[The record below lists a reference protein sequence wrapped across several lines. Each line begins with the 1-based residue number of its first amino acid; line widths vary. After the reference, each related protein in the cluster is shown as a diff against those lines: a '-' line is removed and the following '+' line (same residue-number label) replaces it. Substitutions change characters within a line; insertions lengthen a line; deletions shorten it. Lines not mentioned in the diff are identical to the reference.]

1 MISFP
6 TTDNFLHV
14 PRNMDDDDER
24 RGMETVTTLVGGNNR
39 KCPNKQP
46 NSSETA
52 TVTNNVRTFGFFD
65 QFGLLRG
72 FSSCLVGTGGGSEV
86 CNW

>member
-6 TTDNFLHV
+6 TTDTFLHI
-14 PRNMDDDDER
+14 PRKIDDDDER
-24 RGMETVTTLVGGNNR
+24 RGMGTVTTLVGGSNK
-39 KCPNKQP
+39 KCPNKHP

-52 TVTNNVRTFGFFD
+52 TVTDDVRTFGFSG

-72 FSSCLVGTGGGSEV
+72 LISCLV
-86 CNW
+86 